1 MTDRFSN
8 FAMSALTLSSAKSFS
23 RRPMPE
29 QTDRAGKNFDEAKG
43 VSALFGR
50 ATALLLAPAQDST
63 IGISRPRTTLR
74 EMG

>member
-29 QTDRAGKNFDEAKG
+29 QTNHAGKNFDEAKG
-43 VSALFGR
+43 VSAPFWEG
-50 ATALLLAPAQDST
+50 TALLLAPAPDST
-63 IGISRPRTTLR
+63 IGISRPRTSLR